1 MNILIYLIA
10 AAVIG
15 WVATSLMHDR
25 SNLLLNIVIAVIGAF
40 LAGWFLSPLFGVGT
54 INDAITLPTML
65 VTLLG
70 AIILIAIVRLNTSKT
85 LKILVSVD
93 KENTNLGEK
102 NYVDHYH
109 YLVRLVAAWLFRWEY
124 QSKFPKNWKLDSYIT
139 GHRDHTCHIE
149 FAWGDLV
156 PMLD

>member
-1 MNILIYLIA
+1 MNILISLIA

-40 LAGWFLSPLFGVGT
+40 LAGYFLSPLFGVGT

-70 AIILIAIVRLNTSKT
+70 AIILIAIVRL
-85 LKILVSVD
+85 IRR
-93 KENTNLGEK
+93 G
-102 NYVDHYH
+102 
-109 YLVRLVAAWLFRWEY
+109 R
-124 QSKFPKNWKLDSYIT
+124 
-139 GHRDHTCHIE
+139 
-149 FAWGDLV
+149 
-156 PMLD
+156 